1 LKRPDHEQTIVEL
14 RQQLAKMQQE
24 VMTQKEDVIA
34 RHLRSEQD
42 SSELRQLLA
51 RMQQDIKGLN
61 DKVHIEAALKVSD
74 QTLQDLRNRIAK
86 ME

>member
-1 LKRPDHEQTIVEL
+1 
-14 RQQLAKMQQE
+14 
-24 VMTQKEDVIA
+24 MTQKEDVMA
-34 RHLRSEQD
+34 RQFRSEQD
-42 SSELRQLLA
+42 SSELRQLLS